1 MDFHEG
7 HRTLDGNALAGD
19 LSTIFTPEMTGA
31 KTTCAGCGSTS
42 ALAEGVAYADGPGTV
57 LRCRVCHHVLMRL
70 VRARDALWVEL
81 QGIAAIQVITPT

>member
-7 HRTLDGNALAGD
+7 HRTLDGNAMAGD
-19 LSTIFTPEMTGA
+19 LSAIFTPEMTGA
-31 KTTCAGCGSTS
+31 KTTCAGCGLTS

-81 QGIAAIQVITPT
+81 QGIAAIQVIAPT